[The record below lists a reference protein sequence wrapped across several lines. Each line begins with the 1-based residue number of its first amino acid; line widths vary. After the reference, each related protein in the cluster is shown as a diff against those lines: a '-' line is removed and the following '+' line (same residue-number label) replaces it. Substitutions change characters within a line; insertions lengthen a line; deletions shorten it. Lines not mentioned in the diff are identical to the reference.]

1 MQVVGVELPSSLYV
15 RSMNSVTVKIET
27 KGHRGPLQLSVKH
40 DTREKADIKVSVH
53 MHPKVNFD
61 EYIHQFEDKRVMVMR
76 PQNFFDERQMNS
88 KQKNVEH
95 DKNAW

>member
-1 MQVVGVELPSSLYV
+1 MAAELPSSLFI

-53 MHPKVNFD
+53 SHAKVNFD
-61 EYIHQFEDKRVMVMR
+61 DYVQQFEDKRVMVLR
-76 PQNFFDERQMNS
+76 P
-88 KQKNVEH
+88 
-95 DKNAW
+95 